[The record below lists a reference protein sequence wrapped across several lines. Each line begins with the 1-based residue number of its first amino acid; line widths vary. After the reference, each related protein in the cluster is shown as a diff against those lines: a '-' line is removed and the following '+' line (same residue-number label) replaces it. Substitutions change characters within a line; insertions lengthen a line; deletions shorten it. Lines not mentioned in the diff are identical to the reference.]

1 MKRTGLYLAVFIGAA
16 WLHFMLSYFMIVLA
30 WGDGIDGYTPPDE
43 QYLEKFGMAAF
54 QVLQPVIYLARINPR
69 LAEDLI
75 DKLGVHP
82 LFASGALW
90 GLAACVVTACIPC
103 RKPTLAK
110 EKLSD
115 AGQIQPFAETDR

>member
-16 WLHFMLSYFMIVLA
+16 WLHFMLSYFMIGLA

-43 QYLEKFGMAAF
+43 QYLKNFGAAAF
-54 QVLQPVIYLARINPR
+54 QVLQPRFYLAKISPS
-69 LAEDLI
+69 LAENLD
-75 DKLGVHP
+75 DKLGGIP
-82 LFASGALW
+82 FASGAIW